1 MQYLNMFLNLYMLE
15 MGLLPPIEENQ
26 GYVVILEFFIFCQVT
41 IDVTS
46 PEAGVIQ
53 KVIYWL
59 ACILLFCLLPWQ
71 VHGFYFLCTLGKDK
85 ILNVNVGYY
94 IKINCWQFVA
104 KEGDTVEP
112 GTKIAIISK
121 SAEGVA
127 PVAPSEKASEKA
139 VLQPSPPSEKSEEK
153 QKPKV
158 ETAPVTAKPKAPS
171 TPPPKRSATE
181 PQLPPKER
189 ERRVSLF
196 LFY

>member
-1 MQYLNMFLNLYMLE
+1 M
-15 MGLLPPIEENQ
+15 
-26 GYVVILEFFIFCQVT
+26 T

-153 QKPKV
+153 QKPK
-158 ETAPVTAKPKAPS
+158 APS

>member
-1 MQYLNMFLNLYMLE
+1 M
-15 MGLLPPIEENQ
+15 
-26 GYVVILEFFIFCQVT
+26 
-41 IDVTS
+41 
-46 PEAGVIQ
+46 
-53 KVIYWL
+53 
-59 ACILLFCLLPWQ
+59 
-71 VHGFYFLCTLGKDK
+71 
-85 ILNVNVGYY
+85 NVNVGFY

-104 KEGDTVEP
+104 KQGDTVEP

-139 VLQPSPPSEKSEEK
+139 VSQPSPPSEKVEEK